1 MAEKAFAPFL
11 NHIQLSSKPGSGL
24 GARALAC
31 APGTFNY
38 AVNTEW
44 GSPCKGWAKK
54 YYPKGGDFFR
64 PAREA
69 LAGGKKGALA
79 FSASGTAF
87 PPTHS
92 QLPGDTVLMQEPK
105 EEHWNRGLTEQGG
118 E

>member
-1 MAEKAFAPFL
+1 MLAP
-11 NHIQLSSKPGSGL
+11 QGLSIASITQSVVPH
-24 GARALAC
+24 ARA
-31 APGTFNY
+31 GQ
-38 AVNTEW
+38 
-44 GSPCKGWAKK
+44 KK
-54 YYPKGGDFFR
+54 YYPEGGDFFR